1 MPWRGKWVRSCSN
14 AGCMARTTQH
24 PTRERA
30 SCPITGSSVVIA
42 MPSPVA
48 DILVAYWKSDR
59 WPLLGVVAVVGL
71 ASVTTVAAP
80 YLFSRLIDRLPQD
93 GASALAWA
101 FVAYAVVLGLGSA
114 LQQMVQY
121 LSFLRSENLGFI
133 ASTRYFAAILRKT
146 SAFFIEHNPAE
157 IQAAGE
163 KGRSGLK
170 VLVQLALV
178 AFVPGLLQILLS
190 LLTLGALIDLQ
201 LVLVVVVYGAVA
213 IGLSAIAT
221 RRARIY
227 LEAATAAGQE
237 NARFVGNAINAM
249 ETLRQFGSHAWMTQR
264 FEHRAHAVR
273 DNWRA
278 YVVQRLGYI
287 ALLGAGLA
295 VQFSVTF
302 LLLLPRYQAGVV
314 SIGDLVL
321 FNLLLLQLNTPF
333 EAIARAIDDVA
344 RARAMLLPLVTLWG
358 APEEP
363 RVQGGPKFVPGK
375 GRLVFD
381 HVSHRYDNGRGV
393 AAVSFTVERGGIT
406 FLTGETGAGKSTLF
420 KLALKAIEPDA
431 GRILVDG
438 VDLAG
443 IDRADWHAVAAL
455 VPQDVVLLNETLADN
470 ILLGRARDE
479 ARLRQIAARAAILP
493 LVDALPHGL
502 ETVVGERGLK
512 LSGGERQRIAIAR
525 ALYGNP
531 AILLLDEASSALD
544 DVTQQQVMA
553 HVRALA
559 NEVTVLAIT
568 HRHASIAPTDRV
580 IELQADVGTSHA
592 PAELA

>member
-1 MPWRGKWVRSCSN
+1 
-14 AGCMARTTQH
+14 
-24 PTRERA
+24 
-30 SCPITGSSVVIA
+30 

-420 KLALKAIEPDA
+420 KLALKTIEPDA

-438 VDLAG
+438 IDLAG
-443 IDRADWHAVAAL
+443 IDRADWHAVVAL

-568 HRHASIAPTDRV
+568 HRQASIAPTDRV